1 MIARLKTFFQQN
13 IDIST
18 DKPSKHSVQLAA
30 AALLVEV
37 MVTDNKVV
45 STEEQRVRNLL
56 QTQYELS
63 SEEVET
69 LFELAHQEVKDATSL
84 YQFTRLINENFE
96 YPEKIILIENL
107 WKVAFADNVLDKHE
121 EAVIRRISELIYVSH
136 SDFIRAKLSTRQS

>member
-1 MIARLKTFFQQN
+1 MIARLKAFFQQN
-13 IDIST
+13 IDLSDEKST
-18 DKPSKHSVQLAA
+18 VRSVQLAA

-37 MVTDNKVV
+37 MVTDNKVET
-45 STEEQRVRNLL
+45 SEEQRVKNLL

-63 SEEVET
+63 SDEVET

-96 YPEKIILIENL
+96 YQEKITLIENL

-136 SDFIRAKLSTRQS
+136 SDFIRAKLNTR